1 MSSLSTSSTSG
12 RFPISRRLSTY
23 SSMFLWFK
31 LFIENN
37 RLLFLNE
44 VISGRTADNTLTI
57 NSREFRL
64 VGDFMVMLDERR
76 CDYDKFQNLHMP
88 CSHVVVACKHAHHE
102 YRNYIH
108 HVYTLENVSNVYK

>member
-1 MSSLSTSSTSG
+1 
-12 RFPISRRLSTY
+12 
-23 SSMFLWFK
+23 
-31 LFIENN
+31 
-37 RLLFLNE
+37 
-44 VISGRTADNTLTI
+44 
-57 NSREFRL
+57 
-64 VGDFMVMLDERR
+64 MVMLDERR